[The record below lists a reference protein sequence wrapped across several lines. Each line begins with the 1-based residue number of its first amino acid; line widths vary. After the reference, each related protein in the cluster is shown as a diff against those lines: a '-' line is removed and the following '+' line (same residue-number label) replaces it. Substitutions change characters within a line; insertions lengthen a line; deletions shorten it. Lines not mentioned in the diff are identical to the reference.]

1 MNDFLSQFPIV
12 EGKYVEDNNTLYIT
26 LANKDAEI
34 SYQIKEKIW
43 KEYKHINI
51 KISYE

>member
-1 MNDFLSQFPIV
+1 MTEFLSQFPILNSA
-12 EGKYVEDNNTLYIT
+12 YVEDNNTLHIS

-34 SYQIKEKIW
+34 AYQIKEKIW
-43 KEYKHINI
+43 KVYKNLNI